1 MKCFLGRDDEFERRE
16 KERERKRKRERDR
29 STAKEDQWIQT
40 EGPSE

>member
-16 KERERKRKRERDR
+16 RRERRRERDR